1 MVKYIIF
8 LVIGA
13 VIGYYI
19 GNKQWRDKVNSWVKA
34 QLNKNSK
41 SNSSKGK

>member
-13 VIGYYI
+13 VIGYYL
-19 GNKQWRDKVNSWVKA
+19 GNKVWRDKVNGWVNA

>member
-34 QLNKNSK
+34 QLNKNK
-41 SNSSKGK
+41 SSSSKGK

>member
-19 GNKQWRDKVNSWVKA
+19 GNKQWQDKVNSWVKA
-34 QLNKNSK
+34 QLNKNNKSSK
-41 SNSSKGK
+41 SNKK

>member
-34 QLNKNSK
+34 QLNKNNK
-41 SNSSKGK
+41 NSGRR

>member
-19 GNKQWRDKVNSWVKA
+19 GNKAVAGQGQ
-34 QLNKNSK
+34 QLGEGSIE
-41 SNSSKGK
+41 